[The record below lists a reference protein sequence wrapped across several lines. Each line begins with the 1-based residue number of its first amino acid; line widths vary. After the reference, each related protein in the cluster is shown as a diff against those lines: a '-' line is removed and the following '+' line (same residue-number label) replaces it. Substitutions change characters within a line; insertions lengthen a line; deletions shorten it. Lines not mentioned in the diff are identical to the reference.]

1 MVDLLKR
8 QMPFAVAKIATSS
21 QASSTL
27 TVAYPSQSKDLI
39 MALSTNTA
47 LDQWAL
53 DREIVLSRVISAR
66 RDVVFSAWTDA
77 RHLPN
82 WFGPAD
88 FEIETKEIDIRVG
101 GLWRFDMVAPNGRR
115 FTNRMIFRRIE
126 RPTLIEFDH
135 GTDDDDDPGQFRTTI
150 TFDEQSD
157 GKTVITLRQLHP
169 TKAQRDAG
177 IGFGAVEYGY
187 QTLEKLARHVESL
200 HA

>member
-135 GTDDDDDPGQFRTTI
+135 GTDDADDPGQFRTTI